1 MSEHIRYEVA
11 DRVATITIDRPE
23 RKNAMTFAMNRAFG
37 KAIHD
42 ASEDPAVQVLIV
54 TGAGGAFCA
63 GTDLSDLDER
73 SPEDRFGDGGRRERA
88 SESFWPLVQCP
99 KPVIGAIDGPA
110 VGMGAEFTSHCD
122 VRIASTR
129 ARIAWLFG
137 KRGLV
142 PDTGAG
148 SWLLPRLIGPQRALE
163 LLFTGRFVEAEEAL
177 EDRLR
182 ARRGGTRSTRRCRP
196 CARRSDARLL
206 PFRNQPHQAS
216 GLRWHDPR
224 RRQSRGSEH
233 GCAGGVLC
241 ERRSPGGGEGFSREA
256 FAPVHGSLTNVSC
269 Q

>member
-42 ASEDPAVQVLIV
+42 AAEDPAVQVLIV

-73 SPEDRFGDGGRRERA
+73 APEDRFGEGGRRERA
-88 SESFWPLVQCP
+88 NEAFWPLTQCP

-122 VRIASTR
+122 LRIASTR

-148 SWLLPRLIGPQRALE
+148 SWLLPRLIGPQKALE
-163 LLFTGRFVEAEEAL
+163 LLFTGRFIDAAEAL
-177 EDRLR
+177 EIGYVLDVVEPDALADAARALAEQMLDCSPFATSRTKRLVYD
-182 ARRGGTRSTRRCRP
+182 GMTR
-196 CARRSDARLL
+196 DAASHVEASMAALAEC
-206 PFRNQPHQAS
+206 FASEDHQ
-216 GLRWHDPR
+216 
-224 RRQSRGSEH
+224 E
-233 GCAGGVLC
+233 GVKAFL
-241 ERRSPGGGEGFSREA
+241 EKRSPRFTGR
-256 FAPVHGSLTNVSC
+256 
-269 Q
+269 

>member
-37 KAIHD
+37 AAIREAGED
-42 ASEDPAVQVLIV
+42 AAVQVLIV

-73 SPEDRFGDGGRRERA
+73 TPEERFGDGGREQRA
-88 SESFWPLVQCP
+88 SETYWPLAQCP

-122 VRIASTR
+122 LRIASSR
-129 ARIAWLFG
+129 ARFAWLFG

-148 SWLLPRLIGPQRALE
+148 SWLLPRLIGPQKAME
-163 LLFTGRFVEAEEAL
+163 LLFTGRFVDAAEAL
-177 EDRLR
+177 EIGYVLEVVEPDALAAAARALADQMLECSPFATSRTKRLIYDGM
-182 ARRGGTRSTRRCRP
+182 ARDATSHVEASMAALAECFASEDHQEGVKSFLEKRP
-196 CARRSDARLL
+196 
-206 PFRNQPHQAS
+206 
-216 GLRWHDPR
+216 PR
-224 RRQSRGSEH
+224 FTGR
-233 GCAGGVLC
+233 
-241 ERRSPGGGEGFSREA
+241 
-256 FAPVHGSLTNVSC
+256 
-269 Q
+269 